1 MRKVEESDLSA
12 QTLFLPDEE
21 NFEMCLCAL
30 LEDIANLNHVF
41 RATRNDT
48 TILGSK
54 VAAMNLQR
62 AGA

>member
-1 MRKVEESDLSA
+1 MSA